1 LNKGLLGDLF
11 LGITVTVKEGELV
24 GFLEIGSA
32 EEAGSEEG
40 AADVGTAGE
49 GKPKMVVV
57 SVVVERVGFE
67 DGFDE
72 GLAEGLTE
80 GLTVGFI
87 EGDNVGGKVEIG
99 LVEGRLVG
107 FEEGLNDIE
116 GFVVTVGFEV
126 KGAIKGRKAG
136 DVEGISGNSVG
147 ISVGT

>member
-11 LGITVTVKEGELV
+11 LGITVTVREGELV
-24 GFLEIGSA
+24 RLLEIGSA

-40 AADVGTAGE
+40 AVDVGTAGE
-49 GKPKMVVV
+49 REPKIVVV

-67 DGFDE
+67 E
-72 GLAEGLTE
+72 GLTEGVTE
-80 GLTVGFI
+80 GLTVGFM

-116 GFVVTVGFEV
+116 GFVVKVGFEV

-136 DVEGISGNSVG
+136 DVEGISGNSEG